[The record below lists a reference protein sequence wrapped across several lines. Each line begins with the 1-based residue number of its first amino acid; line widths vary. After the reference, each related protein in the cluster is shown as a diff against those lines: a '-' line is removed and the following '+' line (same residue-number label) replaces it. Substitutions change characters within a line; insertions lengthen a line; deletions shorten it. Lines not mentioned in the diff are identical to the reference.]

1 MIIEFNEKEYPIFDE
16 IIEFLN
22 SHSDFSFVHLFDET
36 VLTFPGLDIYPT
48 RRKVFCNN
56 IEVKFTS
63 KEYEILYMLAS
74 NLGRVLSYSQLYQNV
89 WGSDGIGNEKNIIC
103 CHIHKI
109 KGKIAAVLPNAQFH
123 IKCIRSVG
131 YCFDVESNKSSA
143 D

>member
-22 SHSDFSFVHLFDET
+22 SHSDFIFVHLFDET

-89 WGSDGIGNEKNIIC
+89 WGSDAIGNEKNII
-103 CHIHKI
+103 
-109 KGKIAAVLPNAQFH
+109 
-123 IKCIRSVG
+123 
-131 YCFDVESNKSSA
+131 
-143 D
+143 